1 MWCVLR
7 TDRLCLEV
15 EEEEVKLAIVLA
27 ALVQG
32 LTGPGGE
39 TCPAAAALQFSGA
52 PELEAGEH
60 SLFLRFDD
68 GVSSQTVS
76 KAFGRIASSTPFP
89 DHGGLFRIEELPQLA
104 SHDEETSSP

>member
-32 LTGPGGE
+32 LTGPGGD
-39 TCPAAAALQFSGA
+39 TCPAAAALQFSGT

-68 GVSSQTVS
+68 GVSSQTVCQRLS
-76 KAFGRIASSTPFP
+76 G
-89 DHGGLFRIEELPQLA
+89 ELPRLHHFPIMGA
-104 SHDEETSSP
+104 CSELRNCPN